1 MSEEQQALQEM
12 RNAIRSSPG
21 GERVLE
27 RMDRNVDQFIKA
39 NTAQGDAGQVYLCL
53 LAATIAVR
61 MNGGT
66 IK

>member
-21 GERVLE
+21 GERVLA
-27 RMDRNVDQFIKA
+27 RMDRNVYDFIKA
-39 NTAQGDAGQVYLCL
+39 HAKLPAGQVYLCL

-61 MNGGT
+61 MNDGT